1 MIVLHT
7 DSVSDFLRALLSTEA
22 HYVPRQRY
30 YFRGQADAWWGLVP
44 NIRRETSW
52 SRFGGAS
59 RVGLVCEDGVVISGE
74 ADLIQAE
81 QLLLGTVKEV
91 IQQRGLSPS
100 LLHKDELLAF
110 AQHIGLPT
118 RALDFTKSPWTAA
131 YFAAKGA
138 LTQAGHRDRLAV
150 FAVSERYVR
159 DSPHMVGVEPLTPS
173 AFGNVT
179 LVAQQGILVA
189 VPAPRRDLLSEVP
202 LREIR
207 IGDRPAPDRLDDQL
221 VKISLDTRHAAPLLQ
236 ALRAQDVHAA
246 SVFPDAR
253 GIAELIREV
262 YLTAPLEHPTEF
274 KLDEERLNGSGI
286 DGL

>member
-1 MIVLHT
+1 MLVLHS

-22 HYVPRQRY
+22 HYAPRQRY

-44 NIRRETSW
+44 NIRREASW
-52 SRFGGAS
+52 ARFGGAA
-59 RVGLVCEDGVVISGE
+59 RVGLKCMEGVVISDE
-74 ADLIQAE
+74 TEITRAE
-81 QLLLGTVKEV
+81 QLLLGTAKEV

-138 LTQAGHRDRLAV
+138 LTQTERRDRLAV
-150 FAVSERYVR
+150 FAISEQYVR
-159 DSPHMVGVEPLTPS
+159 ESPYMIGVEPLTPS
-173 AFGNVT
+173 AFGNAT

-189 VPAPRRDLLSEVP
+189 VPASRRDLLVEVP
-202 LREIR
+202 IREIR
-207 IGDRPAPDRLDDQL
+207 LGDEPCPEQLDDQL
-221 VKISLDTRHAAPLLQ
+221 VKISLDTHHAAPLLQ

-253 GIAELIREV
+253 GVAELIREI
-262 YLTAPLEHPTEF
+262 YLTASLEHPPEF
-274 KLDEERLNGSGI
+274 RLDEERLQGSGVE
-286 DGL
+286 GL